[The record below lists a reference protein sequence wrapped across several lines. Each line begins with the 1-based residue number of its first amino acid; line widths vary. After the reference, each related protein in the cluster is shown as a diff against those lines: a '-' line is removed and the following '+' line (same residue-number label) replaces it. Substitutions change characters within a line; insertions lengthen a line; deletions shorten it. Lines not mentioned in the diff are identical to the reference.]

1 MNVFDAVKSRR
12 SIRAYRK
19 GPVPQAA
26 LDDMLE
32 AARLAPSWKNN
43 QSFSYILVQDRQL
56 IGQLGEITGYNPS
69 QSAYENAEYFLVLC
83 GDPTLSGRREEK
95 EYYMTDAAISME
107 QMMLVAEENGVGM
120 CWVGAFYENPV
131 KKLLNIPEDIRVV
144 ALSPVGIPDE
154 EPEAKPR
161 RTLQEMVFL
170 NKYGNLL

>member
-83 GDPTLSGRREEK
+83 GCLPEEHFL
-95 EYYMTDAAISME
+95 MRQTDSYPASE
-107 QMMLVAEENGVGM
+107 HPQRQMSYA
-120 CWVGAFYENPV
+120 
-131 KKLLNIPEDIRVV
+131 
-144 ALSPVGIPDE
+144 
-154 EPEAKPR
+154 
-161 RTLQEMVFL
+161 
-170 NKYGNLL
+170 

>member
-1 MNVFDAVKSRR
+1 MNVIDAVKSRR

-95 EYYMTDAAISME
+95 EYDTLRQNVEA
-107 QMMLVAEENGVGM
+107 
-120 CWVGAFYENPV
+120 
-131 KKLLNIPEDIRVV
+131 LLE
-144 ALSPVGIPDE
+144 
-154 EPEAKPR
+154 KPR
-161 RTLQEMVFL
+161 EAEPQRQRNHELE
-170 NKYGNLL
+170 

>member
-1 MNVFDAVKSRR
+1 MNVIDAVKSRR

-83 GDPTLSGRREEK
+83 GDPTLSGRR
-95 EYYMTDAAISME
+95 
-107 QMMLVAEENGVGM
+107 LVAEENGVGM